1 MKYSILIFST
11 LLCISDLFSQI
22 KSTTKFNIKLEI
34 VNHIN
39 DSLLRYPSTP
49 KVLYFSVLQYNNKTI
64 DVQVIPKN
72 VYMKNYDL
80 IDLTHFVK
88 YDNFSTK
95 DQLILFERY
104 KDGVGALDKEKM
116 FV

>member
-1 MKYSILIFST
+1 
-11 LLCISDLFSQI
+11 
-22 KSTTKFNIKLEI
+22 
-34 VNHIN
+34 
-39 DSLLRYPSTP
+39 
-49 KVLYFSVLQYNNKTI
+49 
-64 DVQVIPKN
+64 
-72 VYMKNYDL
+72 MKNYDL